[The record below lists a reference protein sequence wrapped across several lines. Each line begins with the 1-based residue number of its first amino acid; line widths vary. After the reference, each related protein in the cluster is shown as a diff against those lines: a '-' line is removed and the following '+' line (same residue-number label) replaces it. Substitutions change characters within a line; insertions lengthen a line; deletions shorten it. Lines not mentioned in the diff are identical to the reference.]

1 MGPLYRLVIE
11 GFVVL
16 VRHRLMF
23 AFANSSAVL
32 QSLAGQ
38 YKKKEGTWAF
48 RRNPNWRASL
58 RQYCGSTQ
66 LQN

>member
-1 MGPLYRLVIE
+1 
-11 GFVVL
+11 
-16 VRHRLMF
+16 MF

-38 YKKKEGTWAF
+38 YKKEEGTWAV

-58 RQYCGSTQ
+58 SQYCGPTQ